1 MQNLRRAHRLIWF
14 ALTWFA
20 LSIGAMAAAAA
31 INPQAIELICSTSH
45 RSKMVANG
53 DGGAPVAGHHLGD
66 CPLCVTA
73 GAPPPVLTP
82 SVPHRL
88 PADAP
93 AVVPI
98 AYVATQAAV
107 PPPARGPPS
116 I

>member
-1 MQNLRRAHRLIWF
+1 METLRHTYRLVWL

-20 LSIGAMAAAAA
+20 LSIGAVAASAV
-31 INPQAIELICSTSH
+31 INPQAVELICSGGH
-45 RSKMVANG
+45 AIKMVVKG

-73 GAPPPVLTP
+73 GAPPPATATC
-82 SVPHRL
+82 VPHQL

-93 AVVPI
+93 TVLATT
-98 AYVATQAAV
+98 YVATFAAA